1 MGEIKSFRDLKVWRK
16 AHELVLHIYRMT
28 KKYPPDEKYG
38 LASQMRRSALSVA
51 ANIVE
56 GFRRISAKES
66 LRFYDIANASLEE
79 LRYEVQVARD
89 LEYIMADDLR
99 AANEKLEEV
108 SKMLNSWIRS
118 QMDNSRGA

>member
-1 MGEIKSFRDLKVWRK
+1 MQSFRDLKVWQK
-16 AHELVLHIYRMT
+16 AHELVLSIYRMSV
-28 KKYPPDEKYG
+28 KFPPEERYG
-38 LASQMRRSALSVA
+38 LVSQMRRAVISVA

-79 LRYEVQVARD
+79 VRYEVQ
-89 LEYIMADDLR
+89 ISFDLR
-99 AANEKLEEV
+99 YITKEEFLLANEKLEEV

-118 QMDNSRGA
+118 QRKNSQA